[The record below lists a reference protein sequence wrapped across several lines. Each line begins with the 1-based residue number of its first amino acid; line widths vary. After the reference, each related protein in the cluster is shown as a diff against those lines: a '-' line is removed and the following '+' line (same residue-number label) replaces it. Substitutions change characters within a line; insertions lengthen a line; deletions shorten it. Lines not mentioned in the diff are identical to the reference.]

1 MGKEKS
7 SYIIEDGNS
16 KELSEFQDYLLN
28 VRRYSFNT
36 ISSYSFDICDFTKFI
51 RGLGKIF
58 KDIKVDDVKSWILDL
73 TERQIGKRSIKR
85 KMSSLKSFY
94 AWMYLQKKV
103 DSDPFEYVH
112 SPKATHALPDFFS
125 EKEIDTLL
133 TANEKR
139 TDKLKDRDQ
148 ALLMLMFA
156 SGLRA
161 SEVVNLTFNQVD
173 FDNRIMKVSGKGNKD
188 RLVPFTN
195 SAKEAMLNYINGLR
209 KDLLKEDTKYIFLN
223 SKGNKMTVRGLEYIL
238 DEIEAKTGL
247 YGKIHP
253 HMLRH
258 SFATKML
265 NRGADLRTIQ
275 ELLGHSSIETTSIYT
290 HVAYENM
297 KETYE
302 KTFPRAKKEDS
313 NPDYD
318 EESDKKPVEIKKQ
331 L

>member
-28 VRRYSFNT
+28 VRRYSSNT
-36 ISSYSFDICDFTKFI
+36 VSSYSFDVCDFTKFI

-125 EKEIDTLL
+125 EKEIDSLL
-133 TANEKR
+133 AANEKR

-188 RLVPFTN
+188 RLVPFTT

-318 EESDKKPVEIKKQ
+318 EESDKNQ
-331 L
+331 LK

>member
-28 VRRYSFNT
+28 VRRYSSNT
-36 ISSYSFDICDFTKFI
+36 VSSYSFDICDFTKFI

-112 SPKATHALPDFFS
+112 SPKATHVLPDFFS
-125 EKEIDTLL
+125 EKEIDVLL

-209 KDLLKEDTKYIFLN
+209 KELLKEDTKYIFLN

-318 EESDKKPVEIKKQ
+318 EESDKNQ
-331 L
+331 LK

>member
-28 VRRYSFNT
+28 VRRYSSNT
-36 ISSYSFDICDFTKFI
+36 VISYSFDICDFTKFI

-125 EKEIDTLL
+125 EKEIDSLL

-139 TDKLKDRDQ
+139 TDRLKSRDQ

-173 FDNRIMKVSGKGNKD
+173 FDNRIMKISGKGNKD

-223 SKGNKMTVRGLEYIL
+223 SQGNKMTVRGLEYIL

-318 EESDKKPVEIKKQ
+318 EESDKNQ
-331 L
+331 LK

>member
-28 VRRYSFNT
+28 VRRYSSNT
-36 ISSYSFDICDFTKFI
+36 VSSYSFDICDFTKFI

-125 EKEIDTLL
+125 EKEIDALL
-133 TANEKR
+133 AANEKR

-195 SAKEAMLNYINGLR
+195 SAKEAMLNYINDLR

-318 EESDKKPVEIKKQ
+318 EESDKNQ
-331 L
+331 LK

>member
-28 VRRYSFNT
+28 VRRYSSNT
-36 ISSYSFDICDFTKFI
+36 VSSYSFDICDFTKFI

-103 DSDPFEYVH
+103 DSDPFEYIH

-125 EKEIDTLL
+125 EKEIDVLL

-209 KDLLKEDTKYIFLN
+209 KDLLKKDTKYIFLN
-223 SKGNKMTVRGLEYIL
+223 FQGNKMTVRGLEYIL

-318 EESDKKPVEIKKQ
+318 EESDKNQ
-331 L
+331 LK

>member
-28 VRRYSFNT
+28 VRRYSSNT
-36 ISSYSFDICDFTKFI
+36 VSSYSFDICDFTKFI

-125 EKEIDTLL
+125 EKEIDVLL

-173 FDNRIMKVSGKGNKD
+173 FDSRIMKVSGKGNKD

-195 SAKEAMLNYINGLR
+195 SAKESMLNYINGLR

-223 SKGNKMTVRGLEYIL
+223 SQGNKMTVRGLEYIL

-318 EESDKKPVEIKKQ
+318 EESDKNQ
-331 L
+331 LK

>member
-28 VRRYSFNT
+28 VRRYSSNT
-36 ISSYSFDICDFTKFI
+36 VSSYSFDICDFTKYI

-313 NPDYD
+313 NRDYD
-318 EESDKKPVEIKKQ
+318 EESNKNQ
-331 L
+331 LK

>member
-28 VRRYSFNT
+28 VRRYSSNT
-36 ISSYSFDICDFTKFI
+36 VNSYSFDICDFTKFI

-139 TDKLKDRDQ
+139 TDKLKNRDQ

-173 FDNRIMKVSGKGNKD
+173 FDNRIMKISGKGNKD

-318 EESDKKPVEIKKQ
+318 EESDKNQ
-331 L
+331 LK

>member
-28 VRRYSFNT
+28 VRRYSSNT
-36 ISSYSFDICDFTKFI
+36 VSSYSFDICDFTKFI

-94 AWMYLQKKV
+94 AWMYLQKNV

-125 EKEIDTLL
+125 EKEIDSLL

-139 TDKLKDRDQ
+139 TDRLKNRDQ

-173 FDNRIMKVSGKGNKD
+173 FDNRIMKISGKGNKD

-318 EESDKKPVEIKKQ
+318 EESDKNQ
-331 L
+331 LK

>member
-28 VRRYSFNT
+28 VRRYSSNT
-36 ISSYSFDICDFTKFI
+36 VSSYSFDICDFTKFI

-58 KDIKVDDVKSWILDL
+58 KDIKVDDVKSWILNL

-125 EKEIDTLL
+125 EKEIDSLL

-195 SAKEAMLNYINGLR
+195 AAKEAMLNYINGLR

-223 SKGNKMTVRGLEYIL
+223 SQGNKMTVRGLEYIL
-238 DEIEAKTGL
+238 DEIETKTGL

-318 EESDKKPVEIKKQ
+318 EESDKNQ
-331 L
+331 LK

>member
-28 VRRYSFNT
+28 VRRYSSNT
-36 ISSYSFDICDFTKFI
+36 VSSYSFDICDFTKFI

-85 KMSSLKSFY
+85 KMSSLKFFY

-125 EKEIDTLL
+125 EKEIDALL

-188 RLVPFTN
+188 RLVPFTT

-209 KDLLKEDTKYIFLN
+209 KDLLKEDTKYIF
-223 SKGNKMTVRGLEYIL
+223 
-238 DEIEAKTGL
+238 
-247 YGKIHP
+247 
-253 HMLRH
+253 
-258 SFATKML
+258 
-265 NRGADLRTIQ
+265 
-275 ELLGHSSIETTSIYT
+275 
-290 HVAYENM
+290 
-297 KETYE
+297 
-302 KTFPRAKKEDS
+302 
-313 NPDYD
+313 
-318 EESDKKPVEIKKQ
+318 
-331 L
+331 

>member
-28 VRRYSFNT
+28 VRRYSSNT
-36 ISSYSFDICDFTKFI
+36 VISYSFDICDFTKFI

-125 EKEIDTLL
+125 EKEIDSLL

-139 TDKLKDRDQ
+139 TDRLKNRDQ

-173 FDNRIMKVSGKGNKD
+173 FDNRIMKISGKGNKD

-318 EESDKKPVEIKKQ
+318 EESDKNQ
-331 L
+331 LK

>member
-28 VRRYSFNT
+28 VRRYSSNT
-36 ISSYSFDICDFTKFI
+36 VSSYSFDICDFTKFI

-58 KDIKVDDVKSWILDL
+58 KDIKVDDIKSWILDL

-125 EKEIDTLL
+125 EKEIDSLL

-148 ALLMLMFA
+148 ALVMLMFA

-223 SKGNKMTVRGLEYIL
+223 SQGNKMTVRGLEYIL

-318 EESDKKPVEIKKQ
+318 EESDKNQ
-331 L
+331 LK

>member
-28 VRRYSFNT
+28 VRRYSSNT
-36 ISSYSFDICDFTKFI
+36 VISYSFDICDFTKFI

-125 EKEIDTLL
+125 EKEIDSLL

-139 TDKLKDRDQ
+139 TDRLKNRDQ

-318 EESDKKPVEIKKQ
+318 EESDKNQ
-331 L
+331 LK

>member
-7 SYIIEDGNS
+7 SYITEDGNS

-28 VRRYSFNT
+28 VRRYSSNT
-36 ISSYSFDICDFTKFI
+36 VSSYSFDVCDFTKFI

-125 EKEIDTLL
+125 EKEIDSLL
-133 TANEKR
+133 VANEKR

-188 RLVPFTN
+188 RLVPFTT

-223 SKGNKMTVRGLEYIL
+223 SQGNKMTVRGLEYIL

-313 NPDYD
+313 NRDYD
-318 EESDKKPVEIKKQ
+318 EESNKNQ
-331 L
+331 LK

>member
-28 VRRYSFNT
+28 VRRYSSNT
-36 ISSYSFDICDFTKFI
+36 VSSYSFDICDFTKFI

-139 TDKLKDRDQ
+139 TDRLKNRDQ

-173 FDNRIMKVSGKGNKD
+173 FDNRIMKISGKGNKD

-195 SAKEAMLNYINGLR
+195 SAKESMLNYINGLR
-209 KDLLKEDTKYIFLN
+209 RDLLKEDTKYIFLN

-318 EESDKKPVEIKKQ
+318 EESDKNQ
-331 L
+331 LK

>member
-28 VRRYSFNT
+28 VRRYSSNT
-36 ISSYSFDICDFTKFI
+36 VSSYSFDICDFTKFI

-139 TDKLKDRDQ
+139 TDRLKNRDQ

-318 EESDKKPVEIKKQ
+318 EESDKNQ
-331 L
+331 LK

>member
-28 VRRYSFNT
+28 VRRYSSNT
-36 ISSYSFDICDFTKFI
+36 VISYSFDICDFTKFI

-125 EKEIDTLL
+125 EKEIDALL

-195 SAKEAMLNYINGLR
+195 SAKESMLNYINGLR
-209 KDLLKEDTKYIFLN
+209 KDLLKEDTEYIFLN
-223 SKGNKMTVRGLEYIL
+223 SQGNKMTVRGLEYIL

-313 NPDYD
+313 SSDYD
-318 EESDKKPVEIKKQ
+318 EESDKNQ
-331 L
+331 LK

>member
-1 MGKEKS
+1 MAKEKS

-28 VRRYSFNT
+28 VRRYSSNT
-36 ISSYSFDICDFTKFI
+36 VSSYSFDICDFTKFI

-125 EKEIDTLL
+125 KKEIDALL

-223 SKGNKMTVRGLEYIL
+223 SQGNKMTVRGLEYIL

-318 EESDKKPVEIKKQ
+318 EKSDKNQ
-331 L
+331 LK

>member
-28 VRRYSFNT
+28 VRRYSSNT
-36 ISSYSFDICDFTKFI
+36 VSSYSFDICDFTKFI

-73 TERQIGKRSIKR
+73 TERQIGKKSIKR

-125 EKEIDTLL
+125 EKEIDSLL
-133 TANEKR
+133 AANEKR

-318 EESDKKPVEIKKQ
+318 EESDKNQ
-331 L
+331 LK

>member
-28 VRRYSFNT
+28 VRRYSSNT
-36 ISSYSFDICDFTKFI
+36 VSSYSFDICDFTKFI

-125 EKEIDTLL
+125 EKEIDALL

-139 TDKLKDRDQ
+139 TDKLKGRDQ

-173 FDNRIMKVSGKGNKD
+173 FESRIMKVSGKGNKD

-223 SKGNKMTVRGLEYIL
+223 SQGNKMTVRGLEYIV

-275 ELLGHSSIETTSIYT
+275 ELLGHSSIETTFIYT

-313 NPDYD
+313 NLDYD
-318 EESDKKPVEIKKQ
+318 EESDKNQ
-331 L
+331 LK

>member
-28 VRRYSFNT
+28 VRRYSSNT
-36 ISSYSFDICDFTKFI
+36 VISYSFDICDFTKFI

-125 EKEIDTLL
+125 EKEIDSLL

-139 TDKLKDRDQ
+139 TDRLKNRDQ

-188 RLVPFTN
+188 RLVPFTT

-318 EESDKKPVEIKKQ
+318 EESDKNQ
-331 L
+331 LK

>member
-28 VRRYSFNT
+28 VRRYSSNT
-36 ISSYSFDICDFTKFI
+36 VSSYSFDICDFTKFI

-85 KMSSLKSFY
+85 KMSSLKYFY

-125 EKEIDTLL
+125 EKEIDSLL

-195 SAKEAMLNYINGLR
+195 SAKESMLNYINGLR

-223 SKGNKMTVRGLEYIL
+223 SQGNKMTVRGLEYIL

-318 EESDKKPVEIKKQ
+318 EESDKNQ
-331 L
+331 LK

>member
-28 VRRYSFNT
+28 VRRYSSNT
-36 ISSYSFDICDFTKFI
+36 VSSYSFDICDFTKFI

-73 TERQIGKRSIKR
+73 TERQIGKRSVKR

-125 EKEIDTLL
+125 EKEIDSLL
-133 TANEKR
+133 VANEKR

-195 SAKEAMLNYINGLR
+195 SAKESMLNYINGLR

-318 EESDKKPVEIKKQ
+318 EESDKNQ
-331 L
+331 LK

>member
-28 VRRYSFNT
+28 VRRYSSNT

-125 EKEIDTLL
+125 EKEIDSLL

-195 SAKEAMLNYINGLR
+195 SAKESMLNYINGLR

-223 SKGNKMTVRGLEYIL
+223 SQGNKMTVRGLEYIL

-318 EESDKKPVEIKKQ
+318 EESDKNQ
-331 L
+331 LK

>member
-28 VRRYSFNT
+28 VRRYSSNT
-36 ISSYSFDICDFTKFI
+36 VSSYSFDICDFTKFI

-139 TDKLKDRDQ
+139 TDKLKNRDQ

-195 SAKEAMLNYINGLR
+195 SAKESMLNYINGLR

-265 NRGADLRTIQ
+265 NRGVDLRTIQ

-318 EESDKKPVEIKKQ
+318 EESDKNQ
-331 L
+331 LK

>member
-28 VRRYSFNT
+28 VRRYSSNT
-36 ISSYSFDICDFTKFI
+36 VSSYSFDICDFTKFI

-188 RLVPFTN
+188 RLVPFTT

-209 KDLLKEDTKYIFLN
+209 KDLLKEDTEYIFLN
-223 SKGNKMTVRGLEYIL
+223 SQGNKMTVRGLEYIL

-318 EESDKKPVEIKKQ
+318 EESDKNQ
-331 L
+331 LK

>member
-28 VRRYSFNT
+28 VRRYSSNT
-36 ISSYSFDICDFTKFI
+36 VSSYSFDICDFTKFI

-125 EKEIDTLL
+125 EKEIDSLL
-133 TANEKR
+133 VANEKR

-173 FDNRIMKVSGKGNKD
+173 FDSRIMKVSGKGNKD

-313 NPDYD
+313 NLDYD
-318 EESDKKPVEIKKQ
+318 EESDKNQ
-331 L
+331 LK

>member
-28 VRRYSFNT
+28 VRRYSSNT
-36 ISSYSFDICDFTKFI
+36 VSSYSFDICDFTKFI

-125 EKEIDTLL
+125 EKEIDVLL

-238 DEIEAKTGL
+238 DEIEVKTGL

-318 EESDKKPVEIKKQ
+318 EESDKNQ
-331 L
+331 LK

>member
-28 VRRYSFNT
+28 VRRYSSNT
-36 ISSYSFDICDFTKFI
+36 VSSYSFDICDFTKFI

-125 EKEIDTLL
+125 EKEIDSLL

-139 TDKLKDRDQ
+139 TDRLKDRDQ
-148 ALLMLMFA
+148 ALLTLMFA

-173 FDNRIMKVSGKGNKD
+173 FDNRIMKISGKGNKD

-195 SAKEAMLNYINGLR
+195 SAKESMLNYINGLR

-223 SKGNKMTVRGLEYIL
+223 SKGNRMTVRGLEYIL

-318 EESDKKPVEIKKQ
+318 EESDKNQ
-331 L
+331 LK

>member
-28 VRRYSFNT
+28 VRRYSSNT
-36 ISSYSFDICDFTKFI
+36 VSSYSFDICDFTKFI

-94 AWMYLQKKV
+94 AWMYLKKKV

-318 EESDKKPVEIKKQ
+318 EESDKNQ
-331 L
+331 LK

>member
-28 VRRYSFNT
+28 VRRYSSNT
-36 ISSYSFDICDFTKFI
+36 ASSYSFDICDFTKFI

-125 EKEIDTLL
+125 EKEIDSLL

-139 TDKLKDRDQ
+139 TDRLKNRDQ

-223 SKGNKMTVRGLEYIL
+223 SQGNKMTVRGLEYIL

-302 KTFPRAKKEDS
+302 RTFPRAKKEDS

-318 EESDKKPVEIKKQ
+318 EESDKNQ
-331 L
+331 LK

>member
-28 VRRYSFNT
+28 VRRYSSNT
-36 ISSYSFDICDFTKFI
+36 VSSYSFDICDFTKFI

-125 EKEIDTLL
+125 EKEIDSLL

-139 TDKLKDRDQ
+139 TDRLKNRDQ

-173 FDNRIMKVSGKGNKD
+173 FDNRIMKISGKGNKD

-318 EESDKKPVEIKKQ
+318 EESDKNQ
-331 L
+331 LK

>member
-28 VRRYSFNT
+28 VRRYSSNT
-36 ISSYSFDICDFTKFI
+36 VSSYSFDICDFTKFI

-112 SPKATHALPDFFS
+112 SPKATHALPDFFF
-125 EKEIDTLL
+125 EKEIDALL

-173 FDNRIMKVSGKGNKD
+173 FDNRIMKVSGKGKKD
-188 RLVPFTN
+188 RLVPFTT

-318 EESDKKPVEIKKQ
+318 EESDKNQ
-331 L
+331 LK

>member
-28 VRRYSFNT
+28 VRRYSSNT
-36 ISSYSFDICDFTKFI
+36 VSSYSFDICDFTKFI

-125 EKEIDTLL
+125 EKEIDSLL
-133 TANEKR
+133 AANEKR

-223 SKGNKMTVRGLEYIL
+223 SQGNKMTVRGLEYIL

-313 NPDYD
+313 NRDYD
-318 EESDKKPVEIKKQ
+318 EESNKNQ
-331 L
+331 LK

>member
-28 VRRYSFNT
+28 VRRYSSNT
-36 ISSYSFDICDFTKFI
+36 VISYSFDICDFTKFI

-125 EKEIDTLL
+125 EKEIDSLL

-195 SAKEAMLNYINGLR
+195 SAKESMLNYINGLR

-318 EESDKKPVEIKKQ
+318 EESDKNQ
-331 L
+331 LK

>member
-1 MGKEKS
+1 
-7 SYIIEDGNS
+7 
-16 KELSEFQDYLLN
+16 
-28 VRRYSFNT
+28 
-36 ISSYSFDICDFTKFI
+36 
-51 RGLGKIF
+51 
-58 KDIKVDDVKSWILDL
+58 
-73 TERQIGKRSIKR
+73 
-85 KMSSLKSFY
+85 
-94 AWMYLQKKV
+94 
-103 DSDPFEYVH
+103 
-112 SPKATHALPDFFS
+112 
-125 EKEIDTLL
+125 
-133 TANEKR
+133 
-139 TDKLKDRDQ
+139 
-148 ALLMLMFA
+148 MLMFA

-188 RLVPFTN
+188 RLVPFTT
-195 SAKEAMLNYINGLR
+195 SAKESMLNYINSLR
-209 KDLLKEDTKYIFLN
+209 KDLLREDTKYIFLN
-223 SKGNKMTVRGLEYIL
+223 SQGNKMTVRGLEYIL
-238 DEIEAKTGL
+238 DEIEVKTGL

-318 EESDKKPVEIKKQ
+318 EESDKNQ
-331 L
+331 LK

>member
-16 KELSEFQDYLLN
+16 KEFSEFQDYLLN
-28 VRRYSFNT
+28 VRRYSSNT
-36 ISSYSFDICDFTKFI
+36 VSSYSFDICDFTKFI
-51 RGLGKIF
+51 RSLGKIF

-103 DSDPFEYVH
+103 DSDPFEYVR

-125 EKEIDTLL
+125 EKEIDSLL
-133 TANEKR
+133 AANEKR

-195 SAKEAMLNYINGLR
+195 AAKEAMLNYINGLR

-223 SKGNKMTVRGLEYIL
+223 SQGNKMTVRGLEYIL

-318 EESDKKPVEIKKQ
+318 EESDKNQ
-331 L
+331 LK

>member
-28 VRRYSFNT
+28 VRRYSSNT
-36 ISSYSFDICDFTKFI
+36 VSSYSFDICDFTKFI

-103 DSDPFEYVH
+103 DSDSFEYVH

-125 EKEIDTLL
+125 EKEIDSLL

-195 SAKEAMLNYINGLR
+195 SAKESMLNYINGLR

-223 SKGNKMTVRGLEYIL
+223 SQGNKMTVRGLEYIL

-302 KTFPRAKKEDS
+302 KTFPRAKKGDS
-313 NPDYD
+313 NLDYD
-318 EESDKKPVEIKKQ
+318 EESDKNQ
-331 L
+331 LK

>member
-28 VRRYSFNT
+28 VRRYSSNT
-36 ISSYSFDICDFTKFI
+36 VSSYSFDICDFTKFI

-125 EKEIDTLL
+125 EKEIDVLL

-188 RLVPFTN
+188 RLVPFIN

-238 DEIEAKTGL
+238 EEIEAKTGL

-318 EESDKKPVEIKKQ
+318 EESDKNQ
-331 L
+331 LK